1 MAVDSDR
8 RDSIRRKH
16 QTVLSKRL
24 IKFWTVEDD
33 DEKVEVEDQ
42 LIAETITLIS

>member
-8 RDSIRRKH
+8 SDRRKH
-16 QTVLSKRL
+16 QTVLSERL
-24 IKFWTVEDD
+24 IKFGTVEDD

-42 LIAETITLIS
+42 LTAETITLIS